1 MDLFIEWI
9 TRIVLFLLL
18 AMVADALL
26 PSGVMKNYARLVMS
40 ILLLLVFLGP
50 LLQLLQIDPERL
62 LQSADQK
69 MEEQWDTDGLDDT
82 IESKKNEILQG
93 QDAYRLEQ
101 VTQALSAELQPS
113 LEEEKDVTLQ
123 DTAMTFTGQPY
134 SVETLEKVTLTLS
147 RSQEMGDVENVDI
160 SFMDEPSPPVS
171 SEEDAELVNWVAGK
185 LDLKPEQI
193 EIHWEDQDE

>member
-1 MDLFIEWI
+1 MELFIEWI

-18 AMVADALL
+18 AMVTDALL

-62 LQSADQK
+62 LKSADQK
-69 MEEQWDTDGLDDT
+69 MEEQWDTGSLDDT

-93 QDAYRLEQ
+93 QDAYKLEQ
-101 VTQALSAELQPS
+101 VTEALSAELAPS
-113 LEEEKDVTLQ
+113 LKEEKDVTLQ

-134 SVETLEKVTLTLS
+134 SMETLEKVTLTIS
-147 RSQEMGDVENVDI
+147 RSQEMGEVENVDI
-160 SFMDEPSPPVS
+160 SFMDEPSPAVS
-171 SEEDAELVNWVAGK
+171 QEEDTELVKWVGTK

>member
-1 MDLFIEWI
+1 MELFIEWI

-113 LEEEKDVTLQ
+113 LEEEKDVMLQ
-123 DTAMTFTGQPY
+123 DTSMTFTGQPY
-134 SVETLEKVTLTLS
+134 SVKTLEKVTLTIS

-160 SFMDEPSPPVS
+160 SFMDEPSPAVS

>member
-1 MDLFIEWI
+1 MELFIEWI

-62 LQSADQK
+62 LKSADQK
-69 MEEQWDTDGLDDT
+69 MEEQWDTGSLDDT

-93 QDAYRLEQ
+93 QDAYKLEQ
-101 VTQALSAELQPS
+101 VTEALSAELAPS
-113 LEEEKDVTLQ
+113 LKEEKDVTLQ

-134 SVETLEKVTLTLS
+134 SMETLEKVTLTIS
-147 RSQEMGDVENVDI
+147 RSQEMGEVENVDI
-160 SFMDEPSPPVS
+160 SFMDEPSPAVS
-171 SEEDAELVNWVAGK
+171 QEEDTELVKWMGTK

>member
-1 MDLFIEWI
+1 MELFIEWI

-113 LEEEKDVTLQ
+113 LEEEKDVMLQ
-123 DTAMTFTGQPY
+123 DTSMTFTGQPY
-134 SVETLEKVTLTLS
+134 SVETLEKVTLTIS

-160 SFMDEPSPPVS
+160 SFMDEPSPAVS

>member
-1 MDLFIEWI
+1 MELFIDWI

-62 LQSADQK
+62 LKSADQK
-69 MEEQWDTDGLDDT
+69 MEEQWDTGSLDDT

-93 QDAYRLEQ
+93 QDAYKLEQ
-101 VTQALSAELQPS
+101 VTEALSAELAPS
-113 LEEEKDVTLQ
+113 LKEEKDVTLQ

-134 SVETLEKVTLTLS
+134 SMETLEKVTLTIS
-147 RSQEMGDVENVDI
+147 RSQEMGEVENVDI
-160 SFMDEPSPPVS
+160 SFMDEPSPAVS
-171 SEEDAELVNWVAGK
+171 QEEDTELVKWVGTK

>member
-1 MDLFIEWI
+1 MELFIEWI

-62 LQSADQK
+62 LKSADQK
-69 MEEQWDTDGLDDT
+69 MEEQWDTGSLDDT

-93 QDAYRLEQ
+93 QDAYKLEQ
-101 VTQALSAELQPS
+101 VTEALSAELAPS
-113 LEEEKDVTLQ
+113 LKEEKDVTLQ

-134 SVETLEKVTLTLS
+134 SMETLEKVTLTIS
-147 RSQEMGDVENVDI
+147 RSQEMGEVENVDI
-160 SFMDEPSPPVS
+160 SFMDEPSPAVS
-171 SEEDAELVNWVAGK
+171 QEGDTELVKWVGRK

>member
-1 MDLFIEWI
+1 MELFIEWI

-62 LQSADQK
+62 LESADQK
-69 MEEQWDTDGLDDT
+69 MEEQWDTGSLDDT

-93 QDAYRLEQ
+93 QDAYKLEQ
-101 VTQALSAELQPS
+101 VTEALSAELAPS
-113 LEEEKDVTLQ
+113 LKEEKDVTLK

-134 SVETLEKVTLTLS
+134 SMETLEKVTLTIS
-147 RSQEMGDVENVDI
+147 RSQEMGEVENVDI
-160 SFMDEPSPPVS
+160 SFMDEPSPAVS
-171 SEEDAELVNWVAGK
+171 QEEDTELVKWVGTK

>member
-1 MDLFIEWI
+1 MELFIDWI

-62 LQSADQK
+62 LKSADQK
-69 MEEQWDTDGLDDT
+69 MEEQWDTGSLDDT

-93 QDAYRLEQ
+93 QDAYKLEQ
-101 VTQALSAELQPS
+101 VTEALSAELAPS
-113 LEEEKDVTLQ
+113 LKEEKDVTLQ

-134 SVETLEKVTLTLS
+134 SMETLEKVTLTIS
-147 RSQEMGDVENVDI
+147 RSQEMGEVENVDI
-160 SFMDEPSPPVS
+160 SFMDEPSPAVS
-171 SEEDAELVNWVAGK
+171 QEEDTELVKWMGTK